1 MGLPQDPRGQGQA
14 AGHVSE
20 VIRITGIAAEGRHG
34 ASPGERDRPQRFVVD
49 LGIEVEPRG
58 DDLDT
63 TADYRAAVDA
73 VRRIIEVE
81 SYALIETMA
90 RRIASV
96 VAEFPGVHTCR
107 AVVHKP
113 AAADRLGAEDVSAEA
128 LAPPPG

>member
-1 MGLPQDPRGQGQA
+1 MGLPEDPGGQGQT
-14 AGHVSE
+14 AGDVSE

-34 ASPGERDRPQRFVVD
+34 ATPGERDRPQRFVVD
-49 LGIEVEPRG
+49 VTIEVEPTG

-63 TADYRAAVDA
+63 TADYRAVVDA

-90 RRIASV
+90 RRVASV
-96 VAEFPGVHTCR
+96 VSELPGVHSCR
-107 AVVHKP
+107 AVVRKP

-128 LAPPPG
+128 VAPPSG